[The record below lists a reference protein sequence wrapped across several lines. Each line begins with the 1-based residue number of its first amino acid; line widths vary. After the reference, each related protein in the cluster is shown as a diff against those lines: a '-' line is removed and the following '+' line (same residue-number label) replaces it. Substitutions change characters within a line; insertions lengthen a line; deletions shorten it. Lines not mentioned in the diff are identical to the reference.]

1 MTTEDF
7 NNGDLILIEL
17 TEYDDIDK
25 SKKPVAVVSNV
36 IVSVGI
42 DRRGKRFIEYGNHG
56 KSLMKNFKK
65 GNQVKG
71 SFGMTMWKNSWLNI
85 GYRVI
90 GGLDVVRD
98 YKLNKLLETV

>member
-1 MTTEDF
+1 MKAEDF

-17 TEYDDIDK
+17 TEYDSSNK
-25 SKKPVAVVSNV
+25 SKKPVKIVSNV
-36 IVSVGI
+36 IVSVGV

-65 GNQVKG
+65 VDQVKG

-85 GYRVI
+85 GYKVI
-90 GGLDVVRD
+90 GGLDVVRE
-98 YKLNKLLETV
+98 YKINKLL